1 MAGKKIQNKYCLH
14 AETHTRSVVKT
25 FTYRIIIIISIFT
38 ITYFTTKRLND
49 AASITGITTIT
60 GTTIYYLH
68 ERVWSQ
74 IKWGRMK

>member
-1 MAGKKIQNKYCLH
+1 MAGKKIQNKFCLH
-14 AETHTRSVVKT
+14 VETHMRSVVKT

-38 ITYFTTKRLND
+38 ITYLTTKRLND

-60 GTTIYYLH
+60 GTIIYYLH